1 MQSVYSWVG
10 TYRFN
15 PGSSGLGGCYYLD
28 RIYGSG
34 YCSKVRTC
42 SNYSNCPNSS
52 RTTTCEQND
61 YTAYQLE
68 GKLSLRY
75 DIFGL

>member
-1 MQSVYSWVG
+1 MQSVYSWLG
-10 TYRFN
+10 DYRFN
-15 PGSSGLGGCYYLD
+15 PGDSGKGGCYYLD

-34 YCSKVRTC
+34 YCSNVRTC
-42 SNYSNCPNSS
+42 SNYSNCPDNS

-68 GKLSLRY
+68 GKLKYRY